1 MTGVA
6 AGAARRIAFRA
17 LEELRGGE
25 LVLCYPDG
33 RGRRFGD
40 GAGPRVVVD
49 VRRPEAFWE
58 KLARRTR
65 VGFGE
70 SYVDGDWDTDDL
82 LALVSLLLRNLEAA
96 SERPLVRALHR
107 LQELRPDRSERQT
120 PDAAPDNVRAHY
132 DLGNELFALMLDP
145 TMTYSCAYWER
156 PEQTLEEAQR
166 AKLRRVCEK
175 LLLGPGD
182 HVLEIGCGWGSF
194 AIHAAGEHGCRVTGL
209 TLSQAQAELAR
220 ERVRAA
226 GLDHL
231 VEIRVQDYRIAP
243 GQYSRIASIEMLEAI
258 GLREYPTFFRSCDR
272 LLAPDGVAVLQTIG
286 VPDHRFERYRRTP
299 DWIQRYVFPGS
310 LLPSLEALARA
321 IAGTRL
327 MVVGLEEIGIFY
339 ARTLREWRER
349 FLARL
354 DDVRALGYDRR
365 FERIW
370 TFYLASCEAAF
381 ATRTLRDMQIVL
393 TRPGNGSLP
402 DQPAPRI
409 GF

>member
-1 MTGVA
+1 
-6 AGAARRIAFRA
+6 
-17 LEELRGGE
+17 
-25 LVLCYPDG
+25 
-33 RGRRFGD
+33 
-40 GAGPRVVVD
+40 
-49 VRRPEAFWE
+49 
-58 KLARRTR
+58 
-65 VGFGE
+65 
-70 SYVDGDWDTDDL
+70 
-82 LALVSLLLRNLEAA
+82 
-96 SERPLVRALHR
+96 
-107 LQELRPDRSERQT
+107 
-120 PDAAPDNVRAHY
+120 
-132 DLGNELFALMLDP
+132 MLDP

-166 AKLRRVCEK
+166 AKLRRICEK

-209 TLSQAQAELAR
+209 TLSTAQAELAR
-220 ERVRAA
+220 QRVRAA
-226 GLDHL
+226 GLDRL
-231 VEIRVQDYRIAP
+231 VEIRVDDYRAVA
-243 GQYSRIASIEMLEAI
+243 GRYSRIASIEMLEAV
-258 GLREYPTFFRSCDR
+258 GLREYPTFFRACDR
-272 LLAPDGVAVLQTIG
+272 LLAPEGVAVLQTIG
-286 VPDHRFERYRRTP
+286 VPDRRFERYRRTP

-310 LLPSLEALARA
+310 LLPSLEALTRA

-381 ATRTLRDMQIVL
+381 ATRTLRDMQLVL

-402 DQPAPRI
+402 DLPAPRI